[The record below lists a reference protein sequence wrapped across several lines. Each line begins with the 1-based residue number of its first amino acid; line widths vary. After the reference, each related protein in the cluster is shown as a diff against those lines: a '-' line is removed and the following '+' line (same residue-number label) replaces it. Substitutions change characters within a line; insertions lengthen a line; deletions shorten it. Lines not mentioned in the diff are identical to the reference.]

1 MLSEELRILY
11 VALTRAVDTLIMVG
25 SVKDIEKLATKA
37 SKSTSTSYL
46 LSQNSYLSW
55 MLIALYKHRDASALR
70 DYVVREVIED
80 DKHLINRASSFH

>member
-1 MLSEELRILY
+1 
-11 VALTRAVDTLIMVG
+11 MVG
-25 SVKDIEKLATKA
+25 SVKEIEKLATKA

-70 DYVVREVIED
+70 DYAVREVIED
-80 DKHLINRASSFH
+80 DTSYKSSFKLSLVAKYDLLKLSQI